1 MSTPDESAHVR
12 TSARAPTLW
21 CLVAAM
27 LFGASTPAAKAM
39 LGPMGPLLLSGVL
52 YAGAAIAVLPWALRH
67 ASVLRRIDRRNL
79 LRLLG
84 AIFFGGMLG
93 PVLLLWGLSRAPA
106 ASVALWLNLETVATA
121 ILARAFFREHLH
133 AYAWLAIAL
142 IIAGSAIMAPWSL
155 EGGSAAL
162 LVALACIAWGLDNN
176 LTAVIDG
183 VTPAQTTFLK
193 GLAAGSLNVTLGVL
207 LGSSTATGTD
217 VLGALGIG
225 AMGYGL
231 SLILYISG
239 AQQLGATRSQLI
251 FSTAPVWGVALSWLW
266 LGESIQP
273 SQCIAAGLMAMALWL
288 LHRERH
294 VHGHAHAATAHTHWH
309 RHDDS
314 HHDHAHGAG
323 TRPTG
328 WHTHEHTHE
337 PVVHTHAHRPDM
349 HHRHDH

>member
-1 MSTPDESAHVR
+1 M
-12 TSARAPTLW
+12 SARVPALW

-39 LGPMGPLLLSGVL
+39 LGSMGPLLLSGVL
-52 YAGAAIAVLPWALRH
+52 YVGAAIAVLPWALRH

-93 PVLLLWGLSRAPA
+93 PVLLFWGLSRASA
-106 ASVALWLNLETVATA
+106 ASVSLWLTLETAATA

-133 AYAWLAIAL
+133 AHAWLAVGL

-183 VTPAQTTFLK
+183 VTPAQTTLLK
-193 GLAAGSLNVTLGVL
+193 GLAAGSVNVLVGVL
-207 LGSSTATGTD
+207 LESNSASDSD

-231 SLILYISG
+231 SLFLYISG

-273 SQCIAAGLMAMALWL
+273 SQCIAAGLMVTALWL

-294 VHGHAHAATAHTHWH
+294 VHEHAHGVVAHTHWH
-309 RHDDS
+309 RHDDG

-323 TRPTG
+323 TKLGG
-328 WHTHEHTHE
+328 WHTHEHRHE
-337 PVVHTHAHRPDM
+337 PMVHTHVHRPDV
-349 HHRHDH
+349 HHRHEH

>member
-1 MSTPDESAHVR
+1 MMP
-12 TSARAPTLW
+12 
-21 CLVAAM
+21 
-27 LFGASTPAAKAM
+27 
-39 LGPMGPLLLSGVL
+39 
-52 YAGAAIAVLPWALRH
+52 
-67 ASVLRRIDRRNL
+67 
-79 LRLLG
+79 
-84 AIFFGGMLG
+84 
-93 PVLLLWGLSRAPA
+93 
-106 ASVALWLNLETVATA
+106 
-121 ILARAFFREHLH
+121 
-133 AYAWLAIAL
+133 
-142 IIAGSAIMAPWSL
+142 
-155 EGGSAAL
+155 
-162 LVALACIAWGLDNN
+162 N

-193 GLAAGSLNVTLGVL
+193 GLAAGSMNVTLGVL

-266 LGESIQP
+266 LGEPVQP

-294 VHGHAHAATAHTHWH
+294 VHAHAHAAIAHTHWH

-314 HHDHAHGAG
+314 HHDHAHAPGMNP
-323 TRPTG
+323 RG

-337 PVVHTHAHRPDM
+337 PVVHTHAHRPDV
-349 HHRHDH
+349 HHRYAH